1 MGLQLAVLTAMIAFL
16 ADEHIPFATIRAL
29 RETGFTVVSVS
40 EEYAAYKDIELL
52 RIANERNLVVIT
64 NDSDFGDLI
73 FKDKIEFTSGLIYFR
88 LDRFR
93 PHEMSDLL
101 LLHLGEL
108 GSDFRNRFSVISRTK
123 FRQRPL

>member
-52 RIANERNLVVIT
+52 RIA
-64 NDSDFGDLI
+64 
-73 FKDKIEFTSGLIYFR
+73 IE
-88 LDRFR
+88 
-93 PHEMSDLL
+93 
-101 LLHLGEL
+101 
-108 GSDFRNRFSVISRTK
+108 
-123 FRQRPL
+123 